1 MKKHYSIS
9 PDGEKFQLP
18 DPDDYAKEFDWLKRI
33 VRDQRNQ
40 RREIV
45 VVMSSFGGIQTNREF
60 SPTAMPYFRRELS
73 W

>member
-1 MKKHYSIS
+1 MKQHYSIS

-18 DPDDYAKEFDWLKRI
+18 DPDDYSKEFDRLKRI

-45 VVMSSFGGIQTNREF
+45 VVMSSFG
-60 SPTAMPYFRRELS
+60 
-73 W
+73 

>member
-18 DPDDYAKEFDWLKRI
+18 DPDDYAKEFDRLKRI

-45 VVMSSFGGIQTNREF
+45 VVMSSFG
-60 SPTAMPYFRRELS
+60 
-73 W
+73 